1 MTTLEKTEFAKAG
14 LDKAALKKTGADKFG
29 VLVVDDHPTMRLGIA
44 AIIDAQPDMK
54 VCAQA
59 GSGEDAVRLFRERRP
74 DVTLMD
80 LRLPGISGLDALR
93 AIRREDPAAR
103 CVVLTTYEGDEDIH
117 QALAAGAA
125 GYLIK
130 AMSND
135 ALVDAIRRVYAGN
148 RFLPSGLAAN
158 LATRTPNSDLSPRER
173 EVLSL
178 LVQGKSN
185 KDIGTALRITEA
197 TVKCHVSVILERL
210 GVSDRTQAV
219 IAALHRGLEHL

>member
-1 MTTLEKTEFAKAG
+1 MTK
-14 LDKAALKKTGADKFG
+14 ADKFS
-29 VLVVDDHPTMRLGIA
+29 VLVVDDHPIMRLGIA
-44 AIIDAQPDMK
+44 AIIDAQPDMT
-54 VCAQA
+54 VCSQA
-59 GSGEDAVRLFRERRP
+59 GSGEDAVRMFREHHP

-80 LRLPGISGLDALR
+80 LRLPGMSGLEALQ

-125 GYLIK
+125 GYIIK
-130 AMSND
+130 AMSHD
-135 ALVDAIRRVYAGN
+135 TLVDALRRVRAGR
-148 RFLPSGLAAN
+148 RFLPPPVTRS

-178 LVQGKSN
+178 MTQGKSN
-185 KDIGTALRITEA
+185 KDIAADLKITEA

-210 GVSDRTQAV
+210 GVADRTQAV
-219 IAALHRGLEHL
+219 ISALHRGLEHL